1 MEKPAALTIND
12 LARRGAI
19 SVLAEL
25 GRKETLTMREF
36 TASSSLVADRAKI
49 LREELRELGLIDVRI
64 VYKQGALELYEISLT
79 TLGKAVA
86 KHLVAVAD
94 VLEGAG
100 AATPKGAEGRAPRAT
115 R

>member
-1 MEKPAALTIND
+1 MEKPSPTLTIND

-25 GRKETLTMREF
+25 GRKEKLTMRDF
-36 TASSSLVADRAKI
+36 TTSSSLVADRAKI

-79 TLGKAVA
+79 PLGRAVA

-100 AATPKGAEGRAPRAT
+100 AATPKAERAARA